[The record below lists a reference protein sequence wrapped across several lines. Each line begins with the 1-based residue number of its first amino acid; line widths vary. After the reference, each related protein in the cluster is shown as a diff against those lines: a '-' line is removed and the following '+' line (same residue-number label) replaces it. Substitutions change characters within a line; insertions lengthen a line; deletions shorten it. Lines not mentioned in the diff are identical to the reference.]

1 MTPRVAAREGAV
13 VPPAPGS
20 TPRDDAPVLE
30 GQGLT
35 VGYVGRRGRARPVLA
50 GLELSLR
57 AGRMTCVLGAN
68 GTGKSTLLRTL
79 AGMQP
84 PLAGSVRLLG
94 DVVGALPP
102 SERARR
108 LAVVLTE
115 RVDLGVLSGW
125 ELVALGRYPHTGW
138 DGRLSDADRAVVR
151 WAVEA
156 TASTAFA
163 GRNVGELSDGERQR
177 LLIARA
183 LAQEP
188 AALLLDE
195 PTAFVDVA
203 GRVELFGLLR
213 RLAGECGL
221 AVLLTTHDLQLAVRA
236 ADDVWLVTG
245 GRVSTGA
252 PEDLVLDGSLA
263 AAFPGPNVRFDPVD
277 GGFTP
282 VWPTRGAARVV
293 GDGPAAVWAARALE
307 RAGWSTDPRPRARPD
322 VGPRPRTRPDVGPEV
337 VAVTAHDGPDGP
349 RWTLDDGR
357 GVSEHRRLEGLLARL
372 GPPPGAG

>member
-1 MTPRVAAREGAV
+1 MTPRVAADGAV
-13 VPPAPGS
+13 
-20 TPRDDAPVLE
+20 TPTAAGPTHRDAPVLTGE
-30 GQGLT
+30 GLT
-35 VGYVGRRGRARPVLA
+35 VGYRGRRGRARPVLG
-50 GLELSLR
+50 GLDLSLP
-57 AGRMTCVLGAN
+57 AGRLACVLGAN
-68 GTGKSTLLRTL
+68 GSGKSTLLRTL

-94 DVVGALPP
+94 DAVGALPP

-138 DGRLSDADRAVVR
+138 DGRLDDADRAVVR

-156 TASTAFA
+156 TASSAFA

-177 LLIARA
+177 LLVARA

-213 RLAGECGL
+213 RLAAECGL

-236 ADDVWLVTG
+236 ADAVWLVTG
-245 GRVSTGA
+245 GRVRMGA

-263 AAFPGPNVRFDPVD
+263 AAFPGPDVRFDPTD

-282 VWPTRGAARVV
+282 VWATSGAARVV

-307 RAGWSTDPRPRARPD
+307 RVGWSTEPGARPQSRP
-322 VGPRPRTRPDVGPEV
+322 VEVTVTVRHGPGG
-337 VAVTAHDGPDGP
+337 AS
-349 RWTLDDGR
+349 WTLDDGR
-357 GVSEHRRLEGLLARL
+357 VVSEHRRLEALLARL
-372 GPPPGAG
+372 GSPGGAG